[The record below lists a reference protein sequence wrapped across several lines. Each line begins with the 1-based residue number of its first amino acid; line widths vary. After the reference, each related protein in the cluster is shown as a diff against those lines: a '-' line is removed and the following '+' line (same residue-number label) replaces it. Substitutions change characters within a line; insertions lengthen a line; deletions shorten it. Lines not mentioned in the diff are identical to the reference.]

1 MKSYDVNIQMKA
13 LCLYLH
19 MVLFVC
25 EIWKFGNLV
34 EICFWPNLAV
44 KGLKIIFFQGYTFL
58 WCSRRICFRLN
69 STLGK
74 AFFTRPVRTVSR
86 RSNTFWSSG
95 QSVKCRCTTLVRN
108 SIISMRSMECPAH
121 ISNSSRRAKTRIS
134 SSFVYNSFFFCSIIC
149 CFESAEEKSFQL
161 QCRSRR
167 NEFKAM
173 TEGLFWGGGGW
184 MGRRRMSW
192 EGLILVLRYTVLFLR
207 GTGGGWFN
215 LRVFCMVTS
224 WGVKKFMNY

>member
-1 MKSYDVNIQMKA
+1 MWEISVREGGKNNNSCQLKLNMQTPKK
-13 LCLYLH
+13 LY
-19 MVLFVC
+19 
-25 EIWKFGNLV
+25 
-34 EICFWPNLAV
+34 
-44 KGLKIIFFQGYTFL
+44 FQGYTFL

-161 QCRSRR
+161 QCRRR
-167 NEFKAM
+167 RKEYSEFKAM
-173 TEGLFWGGGGW
+173 MEGFFWGGGVD
-184 MGRRRMSW
+184 R
-192 EGLILVLRYTVLFLR
+192 EEEDVLRRINIGVTVYSTFFKGDWR
-207 GTGGGWFN
+207 G
-215 LRVFCMVTS
+215 MV
-224 WGVKKFMNY
+224 

>member
-1 MKSYDVNIQMKA
+1 MKSYDVTIQMKA

-34 EICFWPNLAV
+34 EICFWLNLAV

-161 QCRSRR
+161 QCRWRR

-173 TEGLFWGGGGW
+173 TEGLFWGGGG
-184 MGRRRMSW
+184 GVDG
-192 EGLILVLRYTVLFLR
+192 EEEDVLRRINFSVKVYSTFFKGDWR
-207 GTGGGWFN
+207 G
-215 LRVFCMVTS
+215 MV
-224 WGVKKFMNY
+224 

>member
-1 MKSYDVNIQMKA
+1 MQTSKK
-13 LCLYLH
+13 LC
-19 MVLFVC
+19 
-25 EIWKFGNLV
+25 
-34 EICFWPNLAV
+34 
-44 KGLKIIFFQGYTFL
+44 FQGYTFL
-58 WCSRRICFRLN
+58 WCSRRICFLLN

-95 QSVKCRCTTLVRN
+95 QSVKCRCTTLVKN

-161 QCRSRR
+161 QCRRR
-167 NEFKAM
+167 GKEYSELKAM
-173 TEGLFWGGGGW
+173 TEGLFLGGGGGGGG

-192 EGLILVLRYTVLFLR
+192 EGLILALQYTVLL
-207 GTGGGWFN
+207 
-215 LRVFCMVTS
+215 
-224 WGVKKFMNY
+224 

>member
-1 MKSYDVNIQMKA
+1 MQTPKK
-13 LCLYLH
+13 LY
-19 MVLFVC
+19 
-25 EIWKFGNLV
+25 
-34 EICFWPNLAV
+34 
-44 KGLKIIFFQGYTFL
+44 FQGYTFL

-161 QCRSRR
+161 QCRRR
-167 NEFKAM
+167 RKEFKAM
-173 TEGLFWGGGGW
+173 TEGLFLGGGRW
-184 MGRRRMSW
+184 MGRSRMSW
-192 EGLILVLRYTVLFLR
+192 ERLILALQYTVLFLR

-215 LRVFCMVTS
+215 LRVFWMVTS
-224 WGVKKFMNY
+224 WGVKKVYELLKRLRKIFFIVYYSQ

>member
-1 MKSYDVNIQMKA
+1 MWEISVREGGKNNNSCQLKLNMQTPKK
-13 LCLYLH
+13 LY
-19 MVLFVC
+19 
-25 EIWKFGNLV
+25 
-34 EICFWPNLAV
+34 
-44 KGLKIIFFQGYTFL
+44 FQGYTFL

-134 SSFVYNSFFFCSIIC
+134 SSFVYNSFFFCNIIC

-161 QCRSRR
+161 QCRRR
-167 NEFKAM
+167 RKEYFEFKAM
-173 TEGLFWGGGGW
+173 TEGPFVFFGGGEVDGEEEEYL
-184 MGRRRMSW
+184 RRINF
-192 EGLILVLRYTVLFLR
+192 GVTVYSTFFKGDWR
-207 GTGGGWFN
+207 G
-215 LRVFCMVTS
+215 MV
-224 WGVKKFMNY
+224 

>member
-1 MKSYDVNIQMKA
+1 MWEISVREGENNNNSCQLKLNMQTPKK
-13 LCLYLH
+13 LY
-19 MVLFVC
+19 
-25 EIWKFGNLV
+25 
-34 EICFWPNLAV
+34 
-44 KGLKIIFFQGYTFL
+44 FQGYTFL

-161 QCRSRR
+161 QCRRR
-167 NEFKAM
+167 RKEYSEFKAM
-173 TEGLFWGGGGW
+173 MEGLFWGGGVD
-184 MGRRRMSW
+184 R
-192 EGLILVLRYTVLFLR
+192 EEEDVLRRINIGVTVYSTFFKGDWR
-207 GTGGGWFN
+207 G
-215 LRVFCMVTS
+215 MV
-224 WGVKKFMNY
+224 

>member
-1 MKSYDVNIQMKA
+1 MWEISVREGEKNNNSYQLKSNMQTPKK
-13 LCLYLH
+13 LY
-19 MVLFVC
+19 
-25 EIWKFGNLV
+25 
-34 EICFWPNLAV
+34 
-44 KGLKIIFFQGYTFL
+44 FQGYTFL

-86 RSNTFWSSG
+86 RSSTFWSSG

-161 QCRSRR
+161 QCRRR
-167 NEFKAM
+167 RKEYFEFKAM
-173 TEGLFWGGGGW
+173 TEGPFLGGEGGGWGGGGCL
-184 MGRRRMSW
+184 
-192 EGLILVLRYTVLFLR
+192 E
-207 GTGGGWFN
+207 
-215 LRVFCMVTS
+215 
-224 WGVKKFMNY
+224 KD

>member
-1 MKSYDVNIQMKA
+1 MQTPKK
-13 LCLYLH
+13 LY
-19 MVLFVC
+19 
-25 EIWKFGNLV
+25 
-34 EICFWPNLAV
+34 
-44 KGLKIIFFQGYTFL
+44 FQGYTFL

-161 QCRSRR
+161 QCRRR
-167 NEFKAM
+167 RKEYFEFKAM
-173 TEGLFWGGGGW
+173 TEGPFFGGGG
-184 MGRRRMSW
+184 GDGE
-192 EGLILVLRYTVLFLR
+192 EGDVLRRINFGVTVYSTFFKGDWR
-207 GTGGGWFN
+207 G
-215 LRVFCMVTS
+215 MV
-224 WGVKKFMNY
+224 

>member
-1 MKSYDVNIQMKA
+1 MWEISVREGEKNNNSYQLKLNMQTPKK
-13 LCLYLH
+13 LY
-19 MVLFVC
+19 
-25 EIWKFGNLV
+25 
-34 EICFWPNLAV
+34 
-44 KGLKIIFFQGYTFL
+44 FQGYTFL
-58 WCSRRICFRLN
+58 WCSLRICFRLN

-95 QSVKCRCTTLVRN
+95 QSVKCRFTTLVRN

-161 QCRSRR
+161 QCRRRR

-173 TEGLFWGGGGW
+173 TEGLFWGGGEVDGEEEDVL
-184 MGRRRMSW
+184 RRINFGVTVYSTFFKGDWRGD
-192 EGLILVLRYTVLFLR
+192 GLIYACF
-207 GTGGGWFN
+207 GW
-215 LRVFCMVTS
+215 
-224 WGVKKFMNY
+224 

>member
-1 MKSYDVNIQMKA
+1 MWEISVREGEKNNNSCQLKLNMQTPKK
-13 LCLYLH
+13 LY
-19 MVLFVC
+19 
-25 EIWKFGNLV
+25 
-34 EICFWPNLAV
+34 
-44 KGLKIIFFQGYTFL
+44 FQGYTFL

-161 QCRSRR
+161 LAGEEGR
-167 NEFKAM
+167 NLKQWRKDF
-173 TEGLFWGGGGW
+173 LWGGGGW

-192 EGLILVLRYTVLFLR
+192 EGLILALQYTVLFKEGLE
-207 GTGGGWFN
+207 GDDLIYFCFGW
-215 LRVFCMVTS
+215 
-224 WGVKKFMNY
+224 

>member
-1 MKSYDVNIQMKA
+1 MKSYDVTIQMKA

-34 EICFWPNLAV
+34 EICFWLNLAV

-121 ISNSSRRAKTRIS
+121 ISNSPRRAKTRIS

-161 QCRSRR
+161 QCRWRR

-173 TEGLFWGGGGW
+173 TEGLFWGGGG
-184 MGRRRMSW
+184 GVDG
-192 EGLILVLRYTVLFLR
+192 EEEDVLRRINFSVKVYSTFFKGDWR
-207 GTGGGWFN
+207 G
-215 LRVFCMVTS
+215 MV
-224 WGVKKFMNY
+224 

>member
-1 MKSYDVNIQMKA
+1 MKSYDVTIQMKA

-34 EICFWPNLAV
+34 EICFWLNLAV

-58 WCSRRICFRLN
+58 WCSLRICFRLN

-161 QCRSRR
+161 QCRWRR

-173 TEGLFWGGGGW
+173 TEGLFLGGGG
-184 MGRRRMSW
+184 GDG
-192 EGLILVLRYTVLFLR
+192 EEDGEEDGLILIYACF
-207 GTGGGWFN
+207 GW
-215 LRVFCMVTS
+215 
-224 WGVKKFMNY
+224 